1 MLKKLVLLLT
11 VGIST
16 LVTAATPGTYFY
28 GLNYGINSNAC
39 PSYEQIKGDF
49 EKIQLY
55 TNRVRTFSM
64 SVCNQ
69 GALALQAANELG
81 MNIYLGMWIDTPAT
95 FEAEMAALTNVM
107 QSGASFDKVDAIIVG
122 SEVLYRKDTDEN
134 TLADYIKKVGQ
145 LVRPKGIQVT
155 TADVYYEFPPVV
167 VAELDFLMMNAF
179 PYWEG
184 VTVENGATTL
194 IEHFN
199 SAVLGKSLG
208 KPVRISETGWPSSGP
223 NFGASIASPENEK
236 LYLSNALCLTRKNN
250 IDMIYFSAFDEPY
263 KAGVEAHWGI
273 MNPDGTLKT
282 DLSTSL
288 FANPTC

>member
-1 MLKKLVLLLT
+1 MLKNIVLLLT

-16 LVTAATPGTYFY
+16 IVTATTPGTYFY
-28 GLNYGINSNAC
+28 GLNYGINANDC
-39 PSYEQIKGDF
+39 PTYEKIKGDF
-49 EKIQLY
+49 EMIQQY

-64 SVCNQ
+64 SVCNE

-95 FEAEMAALTNVM
+95 FESEMAALTSVI
-107 QSGASFDKVDAIIVG
+107 QSGASFDKVDAVIVG
-122 SEVLYRKDTDEN
+122 SEVLYRNDTDAN
-134 TLADYIKKVGQ
+134 SLAAYIQKVGT
-145 LVRPKGIQVT
+145 LVRPNGIQVT

-184 VTVENGATTL
+184 VVVGEGATTL
-194 IEHFN
+194 IQHVN
-199 SAVLGKSLG
+199 SVIQGKALG
-208 KPVRISETGWPSSGP
+208 KPVRISETGWPSGGT
-223 NFGASIASPENEK
+223 NFGESIASPENEE
-236 LYLSNALCLTRKNN
+236 LYLSNALCLTHQNN

-263 KAGVEAHWGI
+263 KAGVEAYWGI
-273 MNPDGTLKT
+273 MNPDGTLKSS
-282 DLSTSL
+282 LSTSL